1 MNAVAKVETRQ
12 ELAAQQP
19 ETASLLAVISRAAS
33 DPKADIEKMERLMA
47 MYERMESRKAETA
60 FNEAMKA
67 AQSHMGR
74 VAADKTNSQ
83 TRSEYATYASLDRM
97 ARPIYTECGFALSF
111 DTADAATPDQ
121 IKVLCY
127 VSHEAGFTRTY
138 HVNMPADG
146 KGAKGGDVMTKTH
159 AVGSA
164 MTYGQRYLLKQIFN
178 IAIGVDPDDDDG
190 NAAAAEIITQD
201 QAAKLREW
209 IESTGSDLVK
219 FCKAFKVDAVE
230 QLAMRD
236 YGPAMAMLETKDK
249 RHG

>member
-33 DPKADIEKMERLMA
+33 DPNADIEKMERLMA

-111 DTADAATPDQ
+111 DTADAASPEYVQ
-121 IKVLCY
+121 VLCY

-190 NAAAAEIITQD
+190 NAASGEDYSDWLNAIKGCASVDDLKARKTEMVAAFKGVTNVPTALTRAYNERLNELR
-201 QAAKLREW
+201 AAK
-209 IESTGSDLVK
+209 
-219 FCKAFKVDAVE
+219 
-230 QLAMRD
+230 
-236 YGPAMAMLETKDK
+236 
-249 RHG
+249 

>member
-33 DPKADIEKMERLMA
+33 DPNADIEKMERLMA

-111 DTADAATPDQ
+111 DTADAASPEYVQ
-121 IKVLCY
+121 VLCY

-178 IAIGVDPDDDDG
+178 IAIGVDPGDDDG
-190 NAAAAEIITQD
+190 NAASGEDYSDWLNAIKGCASVDDLKARKTEMVDAFKGVTNVPAALTKAYNERLNELR
-201 QAAKLREW
+201 AAK
-209 IESTGSDLVK
+209 
-219 FCKAFKVDAVE
+219 
-230 QLAMRD
+230 
-236 YGPAMAMLETKDK
+236 
-249 RHG
+249 

>member
-12 ELAAQQP
+12 ELAAPQL

-33 DPKADIEKMERLMA
+33 DPNADIEKMERLMA
-47 MYERMESRKAETA
+47 MYERMESRKAERA

-67 AQSHMGR
+67 AQSQMVR

-83 TRSEYATYASLDRM
+83 THSEYATYAELDRM
-97 ARPIYTECGFALSF
+97 ARPIYTSCGFALSF
-111 DTADAATPDQ
+111 DTADAASPDYVR
-121 IKVLCY
+121 VLCY

-178 IAIGVDPDDDDG
+178 IAIGVDRDDDDG
-190 NAAAAEIITQD
+190 NAASADDYADWTAA
-201 QAAKLREW
+201 
-209 IESTGSDLVK
+209 IEACATIDALK
-219 FCKAFKVDAVE
+219 ACKKEMVDAFKGVTNVPAV
-230 QLAMRD
+230 L
-236 YGPAMAMLETKDK
+236 TKTYNERLNALRAQK
-249 RHG
+249 